1 MSIRLITENLTD
13 KASEMKQIKIPKEV
27 MDSARN
33 GQKSNN
39 DITRRLEQLVVKSFV
54 RDQIEQVE
62 ENAILSEPE
71 EGDQAFQND
80 LKE

>member
-1 MSIRLITENLTD
+1 
-13 KASEMKQIKIPKEV
+13 MKMIKIPKEI

-39 DITRRLEQLVVKSFV
+39 DITRRLEQLVVKGFV
-54 RDQIEQVE
+54 RDQIGQVE

-71 EGDQAFQND
+71 EGDQIFKDD

>member
-1 MSIRLITENLTD
+1 
-13 KASEMKQIKIPKEV
+13 MKMIKIPKEV

-39 DITRRLEQLVVKSFV
+39 DITRRLEQLVVKGFV
-54 RDQIEQVE
+54 RDQIGQVE

-71 EGDQAFQND
+71 EGDQIFKDD